1 VSTLPDS
8 PSDSPFVRLDDLLK
22 LAGAVG
28 SGGQA
33 KAMIQG
39 GDVKVNGEVDTRRG
53 KKLREGD
60 TVTVAGTTFDVT
72 TVLREHEAEQA
83 PPPPKMR
90 ALLPWPEAPPPEAK
104 RAPRG
109 GHGPKEGPH
118 RPKRGPTRGKGGA
131 PNRPTGGGA
140 RRGKPSGPRREE
152 STGPSR
158 PRSSGPRREDSTGP
172 SRPKSSGPRREES
185 AEPSRPKSAWSNRDE
200 ASPNRPARPFAP
212 KRGGKTR
219 SGR

>member
-1 VSTLPDS
+1 MITP
-8 PSDSPFVRLDDLLK
+8 PDSPFVRLDDLLK

-72 TVLREHEAEQA
+72 TVLREHEADQP

-90 ALLPWPEAPPPEAK
+90 ALLPWPEAPPPETK

-109 GHGPKEGPH
+109 GHGPTEGKH
-118 RPKRGPTRGKGGA
+118 GPKRGPTRGKGGA
-131 PNRPTGGGA
+131 PNRPAGGGA
-140 RRGKPSGPRREE
+140 KRGKPSGPRREE
-152 STGPSR
+152 SSGPSR
-158 PRSSGPRREDSTGP
+158 PRPSGPNRE
-172 SRPKSSGPRREES
+172 
-185 AEPSRPKSAWSNRDE
+185 E

-212 KRGGKTR
+212 KRGAKKR